1 MPVAVN
7 SPLEAIN
14 PNATLNMPLE
24 FTESGDPC
32 GTIFRVFM
40 NLNLSESESFEN
52 YSREQILALMAEISR
67 EINGI
72 HSLDELLEKIADLC
86 RQFIDYQIF
95 AILLVDEARQDLYWR
110 FTIGYPEVIQGKHI
124 QFGEGLVGT
133 AAQRREPVLVPD
145 VTKDPRYIDLVAG
158 VRSELAI
165 PLISRNRVVGV
176 LDIESPKANYFHA
189 SHQKVLTLLAA
200 QLAVAI
206 DNANLYENLLA
217 KSEMLET
224 LNEIGRELS
233 SILDLEPLLKK
244 VAELLQRVFR
254 YQVFSIMLVDEEEQ
268 VLRSR
273 LAVKFNRDAVEKSKI
288 PLGKGLVGS
297 AVTRKKSLR
306 INDVSKDPRYIS
318 VLSETRSE
326 LVVPLIYKDKA
337 IGVFDLQSPFLN
349 YFTQA
354 HEDTLSALASHVAVA
369 IENARLYERV
379 VAAEARL
386 DRELKFAREIQSS
399 LIPDRFPKLPGTSF
413 WAEYRP
419 ARTLGGDLYD
429 FFPYK
434 DEKVAIAIGDVS
446 GKGAPAA
453 LYAALASGILRT
465 RAGREYPPAEM
476 LRLVNVSLR
485 QRTIEGRFMS
495 LCYAV
500 FDSKTHV
507 LQFANSGAPPPIV
520 CKGGK
525 SQLLSV
531 GGFPLGMFDKAEYQ
545 ELEVQ
550 LDPGDLVVFFTDGLS
565 EARDLRGEEFGMERL
580 QAVIENNFSLPVKKL
595 LEKAFSQ
602 IEKFTLDTR
611 RYDDQTAVALKV
623 APE

>member
-1 MPVAVN
+1 
-7 SPLEAIN
+7 
-14 PNATLNMPLE
+14 
-24 FTESGDPC
+24 
-32 GTIFRVFM
+32 M
-40 NLNLSESESFEN
+40 NLKPAKLERIEN
-52 YSREQILALMAEISR
+52 YSQEQILALMAEISR

-72 HSLDELLEKIADLC
+72 HSLDELLEKIAELC
-86 RQFIDYQIF
+86 RHFIDYQIF
-95 AILLVDEARQDLYWR
+95 AILLVDDSKQDLYWR

-145 VTKDPRYIDLVAG
+145 VTKDQRYIDLVAG

-176 LDIESPKANYFHA
+176 LDIESPQANYFQP

-206 DNANLYENLLA
+206 DNANLYENLVA

-233 SILDLEPLLKK
+233 SILDLEQLLKK

-254 YQVFSIMLVDEEEQ
+254 YHVFSIMLVDEEEQ
-268 VLRSR
+268 ALRSR

-297 AVTRKKSLR
+297 AVTKKKSLR
-306 INDVSKDPRYIS
+306 INDVSKDPRYIG
-318 VLSETRSE
+318 VLPETRSE

-354 HEDTLSALASHVAVA
+354 HEETLSALASHVAVA

-399 LIPDRFPKLPGTSF
+399 LIPDRFPEVPGTSF
-413 WAEYRP
+413 WAEFRP

-429 FFPYK
+429 FFPY
-434 DEKVAIAIGDVS
+434 DDDKVAIAIGDVS

-465 RAGREYPPAEM
+465 RAGRKYPPAEM

-500 FDSKTHV
+500 YDAHTRV
-507 LQFANSGAPPPIV
+507 LRFANSGAPPPIV
-520 CKGGK
+520 CKKGK
-525 SQLLSV
+525 TEVLSIA
-531 GGFPLGMFDKAEYQ
+531 GFPLGMFDKAEYQ
-545 ELEVQ
+545 ELELQ
-550 LDPGDLVVFFTDGLS
+550 LEPGDLVVFYTDGLS

-580 QAVIENNFSLPVKKL
+580 QEVIEKNCNLPVKKL
-595 LEKAFSQ
+595 VEKTFSQ

-611 RYDDQTAVALKV
+611 RYDDQTAVALRV
-623 APE
+623 TAD

>member
-1 MPVAVN
+1 MN
-7 SPLEAIN
+7 SPPSKPARI
-14 PNATLNMPLE
+14 
-24 FTESGDPC
+24 
-32 GTIFRVFM
+32 
-40 NLNLSESESFEN
+40 EN
-52 YSREQILALMAEISR
+52 YSQEQILALMAEISR

-72 HSLDELLEKIADLC
+72 HSLDELLAKIAELC

-95 AILLVDEARQDLYWR
+95 AILLVDDAKQSLYWR
-110 FTIGYPEVIQGKHI
+110 FTIGYPEMIQGKHV

-133 AAQRREPVLVPD
+133 AAQRRKPVLVPD
-145 VTKDPRYIDLVAG
+145 VTKDSRYIELVAG

-176 LDIESPKANYFHA
+176 LDIESPKANYFQA

-206 DNANLYENLLA
+206 DNANLYENLVA

-233 SILDLEPLLKK
+233 SILDLEQLLKK

-254 YQVFSIMLVDEEEQ
+254 YHVFSIMLVDEEEQ
-268 VLRSR
+268 TLRSR
-273 LAVKFNRDAVEKSKI
+273 LAVKFNRDAVEKTKI

-306 INDVSKDPRYIS
+306 INDVSKDPRYIG
-318 VLSETRSE
+318 VLPETRSE

-337 IGVFDLQSPFLN
+337 IGAFDLQSPFLD

-354 HEDTLSALASHVAVA
+354 HEETLSALASHVAVA

-399 LIPDRFPKLPGTSF
+399 LIPDRFPEVRGISF
-413 WAEYRP
+413 WAEFRP

-429 FFPYK
+429 FFPYD

-446 GKGAPAA
+446 GKGASAA

-465 RAGREYPPAEM
+465 RAGRKYPPAEM
-476 LRLVNVSLR
+476 LRLVNLSLR
-485 QRTIEGRFMS
+485 QRAIEGRFMS

-500 FDSKTHV
+500 YEPQRRV
-507 LQFANSGAPPPIV
+507 LRFANSGAPPPIV
-520 CKGGK
+520 CKNGK
-525 SQLLSV
+525 TEVLSIA
-531 GGFPLGMFDKAEYQ
+531 GFPLGMFDNAEYQ
-545 ELEVQ
+545 ELELR
-550 LDPGDLVVFFTDGLS
+550 LDPGDLVVFYTDGLS
-565 EARDLRGEEFGMERL
+565 EAQDLRGEEFGMERL
-580 QAVIENNFSLPVKKL
+580 QDVIEKNFHQPVKKL
-595 LEKAFSQ
+595 VERIFSQ

-611 RYDDQTAVALKV
+611 KYDDQTAVALKV
-623 APE
+623 ATD